1 MLTLGFLLSS
11 LTFSLLMSSLALDSF
26 RRCLQ
31 SVLHGDTSSSAV
43 GVLVD
48 ELVAKPLTVNVGCAD
63 NDMIVLVVGIVMA
76 RHDVWALCNVIA
88 SFRQFIKKV
97 PDNGSDLILTIVRH
111 RA

>member
-1 MLTLGFLLSS
+1 MLTLGFLLPS

-31 SVLHGDTSSSAV
+31 SVLHGDTSGSAV

-48 ELVAKPLTVNVGCAD
+48 EFIAKTFAVHICSVD
-63 NDMIVLVVGIVMA
+63 NNMEMLVVGIVMA
-76 RHDVWALCNVIA
+76 RHDVGALCQVIA

-97 PDNGSDLILTIVRH
+97 PDNGSDFIPTIIRH